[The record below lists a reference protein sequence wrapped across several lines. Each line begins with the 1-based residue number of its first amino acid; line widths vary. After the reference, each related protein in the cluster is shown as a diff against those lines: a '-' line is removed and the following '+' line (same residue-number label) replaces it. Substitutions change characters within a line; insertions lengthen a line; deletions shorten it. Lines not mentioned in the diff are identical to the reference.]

1 MALRAPFGTGFSSLK
16 EPTIALLSS
25 LTELTWYRGVI
36 GERWTLLIIRD
47 ALLGLRRF
55 DEFHR
60 SLGIARKVLAER
72 LRWLVD
78 QGILER
84 VRYQERPER
93 YEYRLTR
100 KGRDLHVALV
110 GLRQWGDD
118 YCSEKPPMLART
130 KSDKKSVIAALIP
143 KRSDHLRLEEVEFV
157 PGPGRGSR

>member
-1 MALRAPFGTGFSSLK
+1 MLKRTYEGQDCSIAHAL
-16 EPTIALLSS
+16 E
-25 LTELTWYRGVI
+25 VV

-55 DEFHR
+55 DEFQR
-60 SLGIARKVLAER
+60 NLGIARKVLADR

-78 QGILER
+78 EGILER
-84 VRYQERPER
+84 VPYQERPER
-93 YEYRLTR
+93 YEYHLTR

-118 YCSEKPPMLART
+118 YCSEKPPLLART
-130 KSDKKSVIAALIP
+130 KSDKKPVIAALIP

-157 PGPGRGSR
+157 PGPGRGAR